1 MVANMLIKSKP
12 KNSSNFHTALS
23 FVKRNVLDRN
33 IKTIRYSCLIAAAVG
48 ASTQTSVTQ
57 AYNLDNFMGGMYSNT
72 TDAGYF
78 QTQQRGVISGG
89 SIVARVPIKPI
100 NIAQFDPP
108 RVSAGCGGVNLFGGS
123 FSFIN
128 AKELTQLLRT
138 IAQNALGLLFQLGLN
153 AISQPLSSLLT
164 SWSKKL
170 QDMNSA
176 LKNSCEAARKLFQ
189 LDLSGSTLSETWN
202 SMKGVI
208 GTNTGEKKDYFTE
221 VKERFQQGWKEL
233 RGSDKAQTS
242 ADKAA
247 QQIDTSG
254 NVTWRALNASASY
267 KALVAPTGGNEDE
280 AKYLL
285 MNIIGTEIFPTDKN
299 QNQCEAGAGN
309 CEPKPEIY
317 SPTITFQDLIS
328 PDRNKDSMF
337 VCQSG
342 DNKLTEDGCSKKLN
356 PTSLSTMF
364 KGTAHMVNLAFYGL
378 NTSDLSLDSNTIAA
392 QIAGQ
397 KGLVGKSGVAGAQLS
412 QDELRMLNAMPHHL
426 VRYMN
431 ALRNDPA
438 QMQHVAEHIRE
449 YVIKDMAVNLGY
461 ALISAA
467 EATFNGPNVKAKPP
481 AHFVENMKRFRTDIM
496 NNQMKP
502 NEKISYSNE
511 LQKYV
516 TFVANSQYHP
526 NFTVRR

>member
-1 MVANMLIKSKP
+1 MLIKPKP

-23 FVKRNVLDRN
+23 FLKRNVLDRN
-33 IKTIRYSCLIAAAVG
+33 LIAIRYSCLIAVAVG

-57 AYNLDNFMGGMYSNT
+57 AYNLDGFLGGMYSNT
-72 TDAGYF
+72 SDAGYF

-128 AKELTQLLRT
+128 AQELTQLLRT

-189 LDLSGSTLSETWN
+189 MDFSGAGLASTWE

-208 GTNTGEKKDYFTE
+208 STSTGEDKDYFTG
-221 VKERFQQGWKEL
+221 VKERFQKGWEEL
-233 RGSDKAQTS
+233 RGTDKAQTT
-242 ADKAA
+242 AEKAA
-247 QQIDTSG
+247 QKIDSSG
-254 NVTWRALNASASY
+254 NVTWRAMNASGSY
-267 KALVAPTGGNEDE
+267 KAIVAQSGGSEEE

-285 MNIIGTEIFPTDKN
+285 MNIIGTEVFPTTKD
-299 QNQCEAGAGN
+299 QSQCEGGQGN
-309 CEPKPEIY
+309 CEPKPQTY
-317 SPTITFQDLIS
+317 HPTITFADLIS
-328 PDRNKDSMF
+328 PTSNRDTMF
-337 VCQSG
+337 VCQDG
-342 DNKLTEDGCSKKLN
+342 DNTNNEDGCSKELK
-356 PTSLSTMF
+356 PTSLDKMF
-364 KGTAHMVNLAFYGL
+364 KGTAYIVNKAFYGIE
-378 NTSDLSLDSNTIAA
+378 SSSLALDPDTISA

-397 KGLVGKSGVAGAQLS
+397 KGLVGKSGKAGATLTS
-412 QDELRMLNAMPHHL
+412 DELRMLNAMPHTL

-431 ALRNDPA
+431 ALRNEPA
-438 QMQHVAEHIRE
+438 QMATVAEHIRE
-449 YVIKDMAVNLGY
+449 YVIKDMAVTL
-461 ALISAA
+461 AFSLAEAA
-467 EATFNGPNVKAKPP
+467 ETTFNGANVKAKPP
-481 AHFVENMKRFRTDIM
+481 ANFTENMKRFRAEAYA
-496 NNQMKP
+496 NALKP
-502 NEKISYSNE
+502 NEKMAYNNE

-526 NFTVRR
+526 NFTVRRQ